1 MNAPTFAP
9 SAAPGGIND
18 CSKGLWE
25 FVIDY
30 AKPNGDV
37 VQQVSTSAY
46 CVEQLRVQAMSG
58 ELFLIEQGR
67 NIPANSSLLYYLP
80 VWARDDAA
88 YECEATFRLS
98 CTN

>member
-1 MNAPTFAP
+1 
-9 SAAPGGIND
+9 
-18 CSKGLWE
+18 
-25 FVIDY
+25 
-30 AKPNGDV
+30 
-37 VQQVSTSAY
+37 
-46 CVEQLRVQAMSG
+46 MSG